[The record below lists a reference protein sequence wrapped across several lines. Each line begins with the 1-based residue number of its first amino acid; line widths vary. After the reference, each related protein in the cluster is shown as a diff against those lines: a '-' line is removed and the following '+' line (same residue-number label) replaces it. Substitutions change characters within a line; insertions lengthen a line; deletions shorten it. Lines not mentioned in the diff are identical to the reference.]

1 MLRGRPRR
9 HTPSCAVLL
18 AILVSVVAVGTGP
31 DGVAQASTSAAMRP
45 GPRRGIH
52 CPAGA
57 VRLRPSRD
65 IQAAVDTKPNG
76 TAFCLRRGTFHI
88 TGSITPKTGDSF
100 TGVYGATLDG
110 SGWSTADDTQGAFRC
125 WNQDI
130 DNVTIKNLII
140 RNMPVRGINGYTNS
154 CDGWKIS
161 HNEVFGNAI
170 GIYHGNYFAIRHNY
184 VHDNTQYGILGYKS
198 TGSIIEY
205 NEFARNATAHDAHP
219 GDSSASRWIGASNTT
234 VRGNYFHNNAWSPIW
249 FDGISTGFRVVGNVI
264 MRNGGSGIFIEI
276 SGNGVI
282 RNNWLSRGRRH
293 DIYLANSHDV
303 EVVGNTVKT
312 LSIGV
317 QLFQDGLAISQGEL
331 NNDFIHDNRISV
343 ITADALAGSLYC
355 INLTAT
361 ECSSYLTSRNNRFQ
375 GNAYLVPDLRARY
388 WYWNEGART
397 WSEWQGIGQD
407 LAGSIRSR

>member
-1 MLRGRPRR
+1 
-9 HTPSCAVLL
+9 VLL
-18 AILVSVVAVGTGP
+18 AILASVVAVGTGRN
-31 DGVAQASTSAAMRP
+31 GVAQASTSAAMRS
-45 GPRRGIH
+45 GPTRGIH
-52 CPAGA
+52 CPARA

-65 IQAAVDTKPNG
+65 IQAAVDSKPKG

-100 TGVYGATLDG
+100 TGVYGAALDG
-110 SGWSTADDTQGAFRC
+110 SGWSTTDDTQGAFRC

-140 RNMPVRGINGYTNS
+140 RNMPVRGINGYTNF
-154 CDGWKIS
+154 CDGWTIS
-161 HNEVFGNAI
+161 NNEVFGNPI
-170 GIYHGNYFAIRHNY
+170 GISHGNYFVISHNY
-184 VHDNTQYGILGYKS
+184 VHDNTQYGILGYQS
-198 TGSIIEY
+198 TGAIIEY
-205 NEFARNATAHDAHP
+205 NEFTRNATAHDAHP

-249 FDGISTGFRVVGNVI
+249 FDGISTGFRVVRNVI
-264 MRNGGSGIFIEI
+264 IRNGGSGVFIEI

-282 RNNWLSRGRRH
+282 RNNSLSRSRRH

-303 EVVGNTVKT
+303 EVVGNNVKT
-312 LSIGV
+312 LSFGV
-317 QLFQDGLAISQGEL
+317 ELFQDGLAISQGEL
-331 NNDFIHDNRISV
+331 NNDFIHDNRIRV
-343 ITADALAGSLYC
+343 ITADAIAGILYC

-375 GNAYLVPDLRARY
+375 ENKYVVPDLLARY
-388 WYWNEGART
+388 WYWNDGART

-407 LAGSIRSR
+407 LAGSIRSP